1 MKKEKEKKRYLTG
14 IDGLRALAVIGVILY
29 HINPNQFIGGYLGVL
44 VFFVLSGYFITS
56 HLIKNMESNTFS
68 FRDFYIKRVKR
79 IYPQLVS
86 VLALTSTYILLFQRN
101 LLAQLYQIVVTN
113 LVGVYNLWQIF
124 NGQSYF
130 ERFAQ
135 NESPFIHLWTLSIE
149 WQYYIIWP
157 LVLVA
162 CYYFSKKKRYPIIV
176 AIVLTIV
183 SIGLM
188 AGLYRPGID
197 TSRIYYGTDTRL
209 FALMMGS
216 LLGMIWPREK
226 LTQNVQKLTS
236 TVLNSVGGV
245 SFLIILMMS
254 LLPIMNPQQGFTYL
268 GGMAIFSL
276 FTTLLVAVIVHP
288 AAMFNRLL
296 TNPVFSYL
304 GTRSYGI
311 YLYQFPI
318 MIFFENRFR
327 NIADHP
333 ILYPVIEVML
343 ILAVSEISY
352 QLIEKQAHKLTI
364 KGLII
369 QVKSFKSL
377 GVKLQVKWG
386 LSAVILGL
394 FIGAV
399 VTSPF
404 VKAADAKDSQ
414 LAKTIA
420 SNGEKNQSENKE
432 LIAQAQSRQKQ
443 AAEAEAK
450 KVSPF
455 QAVIDQAKQNEKN
468 GPVNVDYQ
476 NYGLTQS
483 QLQLMQFLPI
493 SGIGDSV
500 MAGSSNILKTL
511 FPQMIVDATIS
522 RQMIQSF
529 DIVAQYQQEKA
540 LNNIVLIGLGTNGPF
555 SSDNLNQLISQ
566 IGAGHT
572 IFWINTHV
580 PSRQWQNSVNQVVQ
594 QAATEHQNFKVI
606 DWYNYSKGHD
616 DWFYEDQIHPNPE
629 GAKYYATYIAKTIL
643 ESINLKGE

>member
-1 MKKEKEKKRYLTG
+1 MKKEIEKKRYLTG

-44 VFFVLSGYFITS
+44 IFFVLSGYFITS
-56 HLIKNMESNTFS
+56 HLIKNFENNTFS
-68 FRDFYIKRVKR
+68 FRNFYSKRVKR

-113 LVGVYNLWQIF
+113 LVGVYNFWQIF

-149 WQYYIIWP
+149 WQYYVIWP
-157 LVLVA
+157 LILFA
-162 CYYFSKKKRYPIIV
+162 CYRFSKKKRYPI
-176 AIVLTIV
+176 LTALILTV
-183 SIGLM
+183 ISIILM
-188 AGLYRPGID
+188 AVLYRPGID

-226 LTQNVQKLTS
+226 LTQHVQKMTS
-236 TVLNSVGGV
+236 TVLNSVGTV
-245 SFLIILMMS
+245 SLLVILGMS
-254 LLPIMNPQQGFTYL
+254 LLPSMNPQQGFAYL
-268 GGMAIFSL
+268 GGMAIFSV

-288 AAMFNRLL
+288 AALFNRLL
-296 TNPVFSYL
+296 TNPIFSYL

-311 YLYQFPI
+311 YLYQFPV

-333 ILYPVIEVML
+333 ILYPVIEVIL
-343 ILAVSEISY
+343 ILMVSELSY
-352 QLIEKQAHKLTI
+352 QLIEKQAHKLTL
-364 KGLII
+364 KGLIS
-369 QVKSFKSL
+369 QLKSFKSL
-377 GVKLQVKWG
+377 GIRLQTKWG
-386 LSAVILGL
+386 ISAVILAL
-394 FIGAV
+394 FAGAV
-399 VTSPF
+399 ITSPF
-404 VKAADAKDSQ
+404 VKASDAKDSQ

-420 SNGEKNQSENKE
+420 SNGEKNQAENKE
-432 LIAQAQSRQKQ
+432 LIAQAQNRQKQ
-443 AAEAEAK
+443 AAEEAAK
-450 KVSPF
+450 KASPF
-455 QAVIDQAKQNEKN
+455 QAVIDQAKQNEKS
-468 GPVNVDYQ
+468 GPVNAAYES
-476 NYGLTQS
+476 YGLTQP

-493 SGIGDSV
+493 SGVGDSV

-529 DIVAQYQQEKA
+529 DVIAQYQQEKA

-566 IGAGHT
+566 IGQDHT
-572 IFWINTHV
+572 IFWINTYV

-606 DWYNYSKGHD
+606 DWYGYSKGHD